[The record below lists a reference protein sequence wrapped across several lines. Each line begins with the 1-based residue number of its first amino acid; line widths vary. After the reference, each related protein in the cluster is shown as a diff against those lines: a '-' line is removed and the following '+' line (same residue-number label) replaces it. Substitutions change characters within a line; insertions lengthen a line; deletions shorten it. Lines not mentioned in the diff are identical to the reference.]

1 MPRKA
6 EYIMNDTTRERA
18 FILDRASGY
27 FRNRGVDVMAFSDYY
42 PVGHQSGVSIIMHGK
57 RIATN
62 GDIRF
67 EQTPGQWQPT
77 SKQLSREVDYK
88 NSSIITKLKYPDL
101 EHNLCNFNPMIYP
114 NFEFEYSVTTTGDG
128 DTIKVRVDLDR
139 PIPRLFAGK
148 LCFNL
153 ELFPGELFGK
163 P

>member
-1 MPRKA
+1 
-6 EYIMNDTTRERA
+6 MNDTTRERA
-18 FILDRASGY
+18 FILDRAAGY

-114 NFEFEYSVTTTGDG
+114 NCEVEYKVTTTGDG

-153 ELFPGELFGK
+153 
-163 P
+163 